1 MGFWINAIIWA
12 GIIGYCLW
20 HEKAKLLTALC
31 VISGFVG
38 IETYLYVREWI
49 WHLST
54 VETMMFFAIPLCLF
68 VISSLI
74 YSRLKHLDWEEAE
87 CMYFGVI
94 LAVWLS
100 FPTVF
105 LIYDWNE
112 AKAKYETE
120 MEEEIG
126 EDWEEELEEYE
137 SEGPRMRPDN

>member
-1 MGFWINAIIWA
+1 M
-12 GIIGYCLW
+12 
-20 HEKAKLLTALC
+20 
-31 VISGFVG
+31 
-38 IETYLYVREWI
+38 
-49 WHLST
+49 
-54 VETMMFFAIPLCLF
+54 
-68 VISSLI
+68 I

-105 LIYDWNE
+105 LIYDWDS
-112 AKAKYETE
+112 AKVKYETE
-120 MEEEIG
+120 MEENMG

>member
-38 IETYLYVREWI
+38 VETYLYVRPLI
-49 WHLST
+49 WHLGTFKSIL
-54 VETMMFFAIPLCLF
+54 FFAIPLCLF

-105 LIYDWNE
+105 LCYDWNE